1 MRNGSITVNLPSRLV
16 PIGVTQLMSFR
27 VGADDSLPEKHPLVK
42 ELKPPRGR
50 LSSRPYI
57 QLRNS

>member
-42 ELKPPRGR
+42 ELKPPPRAA
-50 LSSRPYI
+50 
-57 QLRNS
+57 

>member
-16 PIGVTQLMSFR
+16 PIGVTQLMSFC

-42 ELKPPRGR
+42 ELKPPPRAA
-50 LSSRPYI
+50 
-57 QLRNS
+57 